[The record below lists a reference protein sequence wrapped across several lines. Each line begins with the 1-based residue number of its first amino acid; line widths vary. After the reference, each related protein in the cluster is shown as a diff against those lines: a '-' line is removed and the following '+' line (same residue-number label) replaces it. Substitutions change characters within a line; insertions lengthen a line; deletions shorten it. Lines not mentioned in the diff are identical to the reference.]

1 MCVYV
6 QEHLYT
12 RKEKRSRSSKGN
24 HTQVIVCLEK
34 VIYKVNDSGQYL
46 QRSKEGISL
55 PAKIGSIRNV
65 RLFRIERDRQHFK
78 DADNE
83 GRMIRTKIIQVPEST
98 LVQLEVVVCLSG
110 V

>member
-1 MCVYV
+1 M
-6 QEHLYT
+6 
-12 RKEKRSRSSKGN
+12 
-24 HTQVIVCLEK
+24 IVCLEK
-34 VIYKVNDSGQYL
+34 VIYKVNDRGQYL
-46 QRSKEGISL
+46 QKSKEGISL

-65 RLFRIERDRQHFK
+65 RLFRIERDGQHFK

-98 LVQLEVVVCLSG
+98 LVQLEVVVCCSG